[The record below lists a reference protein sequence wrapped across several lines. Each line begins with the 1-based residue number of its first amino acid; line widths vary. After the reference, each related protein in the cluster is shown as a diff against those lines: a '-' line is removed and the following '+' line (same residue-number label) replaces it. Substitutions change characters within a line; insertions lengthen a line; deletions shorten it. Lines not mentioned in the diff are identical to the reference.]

1 MEKFVVALQQD
12 RCGDTHFFVLLPGG
26 TENFSAE
33 LLNSLLKVEKVGGIL
48 VRGIG
53 AEHPV
58 RPQVIFQCLDSGQK
72 DIRVLSAPVIHQD
85 AQRKAVPKAVSGVK
99 FQKIDHFVYPAQA
112 RQQVAEIFSG
122 MEGKSQA
129 LKGPLIFQCKGFGV
143 CVPSA
148 FIDIAKHPSGDAV
161 LQAGHVDTDKIAV
174 NAGIA
179 ARIP

>member
-1 MEKFVVALQQD
+1 MPRFGAEGHSGALGTSHPPGCPAQD
-12 RCGDTHFFVLLPGG
+12 R
-26 TENFSAE
+26 
-33 LLNSLLKVEKVGGIL
+33 
-48 VRGIG
+48 
-53 AEHPV
+53 
-58 RPQVIFQCLDSGQK
+58 
-72 DIRVLSAPVIHQD
+72 
-85 AQRKAVPKAVSGVK
+85 VPKAVSGVK

-122 MEGKSQA
+122 MEGKSQT

-161 LQAGHVDTDKIAV
+161 LQAGHVDADKIAV

>member
-1 MEKFVVALQQD
+1 MITFEDGLASTILAGGREKILVEKFVVALQQD

-129 LKGPLIFQCKGFGV
+129 FSNLFNRLSIKFQNFHENWS
-143 CVPSA
+143 PASNT
-148 FIDIAKHPSGDAV
+148 FDIV
-161 LQAGHVDTDKIAV
+161 RT
-174 NAGIA
+174 
-179 ARIP
+179 